1 MPWIAE
7 DSWNSSYQP
16 LKHWHFFVQHF
27 LEHYIC
33 IQTNLPH
40 WMFPDL
46 CWGSFNYNTYKA
58 NISLFPKWIHKILSH
73 VMFPCLSYTFYPP
86 KHSESI
92 LFRYHLGGC
101 QPTKG
106 FFTYQQGSRT
116 WTLSQHD
123 YDLMS
128 LIWHMY
134 FPMVGMI
141 HDTNFFEFV
150 EVTPTFCNTIR
161 VS

>member
-1 MPWIAE
+1 
-7 DSWNSSYQP
+7 
-16 LKHWHFFVQHF
+16 
-27 LEHYIC
+27 
-33 IQTNLPH
+33 
-40 WMFPDL
+40 MFPDL

-58 NISLFPKWIHKILSH
+58 NISLFPKWIQKFW
-73 VMFPCLSYTFYPP
+73 VMSCFLLFLIHFTPP

-116 WTLSQHD
+116 WTLSLPD

-161 VS
+161 VSEITTELKGFGPNCLQNGEISCNSKSHCRLWSQNSLPKL